1 MVHCAREGVLSE
13 FSTAQYMK
21 KQQVQFLSGFGESVR
36 FCSAL
41 FPCLIFDDLTDS
53 RSKCLPYA

>member
-1 MVHCAREGVLSE
+1 MGHCTHEDMLSE

-21 KQQVQFLSGFGESVR
+21 KQQVQFLSGFVESVG

-41 FPCLIFDDLTDS
+41 FSCLIFDDLNDNS
-53 RSKCLPYA
+53 SKCVADE